1 MLRPSVLCGATA
13 LGLAGHYRGAQA
25 TEGDSVKTVG
35 IATQDVTRFST
46 AFEGR
51 AARSYSWP
59 AGD

>member
-13 LGLAGHYRGAQA
+13 LGLAGHYPGAQA
-25 TEGDSVKTVG
+25 TEGDSVKKVRT
-35 IATQDVTRFST
+35 ATQDGTRFST
-46 AFEGR
+46 AVEGR